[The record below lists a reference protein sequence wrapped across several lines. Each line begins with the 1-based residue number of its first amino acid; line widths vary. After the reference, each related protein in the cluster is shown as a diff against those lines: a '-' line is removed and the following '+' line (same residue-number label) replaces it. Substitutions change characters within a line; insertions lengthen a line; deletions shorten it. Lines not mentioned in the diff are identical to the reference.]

1 MKRMRTA
8 GAGVTLIELLVVLG
22 LLAILAA
29 LAAPALGQMVLN
41 QRQSTAA
48 RDIWLALA
56 LTRSEA
62 IRQGRRMVLCR
73 SADGS
78 GCAPSGDW
86 SQGWI
91 LFADPNHNAQRDA
104 SEAVLQVWAAV
115 APGVRVRGNTPV
127 MRYVS
132 YMPQGHTELVSGA
145 FQAGTITVCRAGA
158 SSSPAQQIVISRSGR
173 PRLQQSTVGSCL

>member
-73 SADGS
+73 S
-78 GCAPSGDW
+78 PT
-86 SQGWI
+86 
-91 LFADPNHNAQRDA
+91 
-104 SEAVLQVWAAV
+104 AA
-115 APGVRVRGNTPV
+115 AAR
-127 MRYVS
+127 
-132 YMPQGHTELVSGA
+132 QLA
-145 FQAGTITVCRAGA
+145 I
-158 SSSPAQQIVISRSGR
+158 GR
-173 PRLQQSTVGSCL
+173 KAGSCLPTPTTMHNAMRVKRCCRSGPRSRQACGCEATPRSCATFLTCLRGIPNWSAAPFRPAPSPSAVPAPVRARRSRS